1 MKQSLGLRTGLSLTM
16 TPALQ
21 QAIRLL
27 QLSSLDLQLELR
39 QALESNVMLE
49 LAGESGE
56 EEEEA
61 AAGDEEAVAEAGA
74 AAEAAEGE
82 GATPDSSLDL
92 TRSAEIPEEMPVDA
106 DWGDIYDS
114 AAPASS
120 GSGGDDDGL
129 HDYLQANMHGT
140 ASLRDH
146 LMWQASIA
154 PFDEADAEMAM
165 HLIDAVNDDGY
176 LEDWEGLRTRLS
188 ETLKVPPQRVEQV
201 LRAVQDFDPPGVAAR
216 DLAECLRLQLQQYP
230 EPTPGRAEALRVLEA
245 PMALLARREETA
257 LVRASGL
264 SAEQVRAA
272 LALIQSLQPHPGR
285 PYQAHESEYVAP
297 DVFVTKNNGR
307 WRVALNPEHTPR
319 LRINSYYQGMIRR
332 ADTSRDQ
339 VTLKQHLQEARYF
352 INSLEARN
360 ETLLKVAQCIVEE
373 QRAFLDYGEEAMRPL
388 VLRDIAE
395 RLGIHESTVSRA
407 TANKYMLT
415 PRGLYEL
422 KFFFSSHV
430 QTIEGGT
437 CSATAIQAMIKRLI
451 AQEEPAK
458 PLSDSTLAEMLLK
471 EGIQVARRTVAKYRE
486 ALRIPPSH
494 ERKPPA

>member
-1 MKQSLGLRTGLSLTM
+1 MKQTLALRTGLSLTM

-27 QLSSLDLQLELR
+27 QLSSLDLQQEIR

-49 LAGESGE
+49 ADGE
-56 EEEEA
+56 EGGE
-61 AAGDEEAVAEAGA
+61 GGEEAVAEAT
-74 AAEAAEGE
+74 E
-82 GATPDSSLDL
+82 GAEHADHAERATESSLDL
-92 TRSAEIPEEMPVDA
+92 SQPKEIPEEMPVDA

-114 AAPASS
+114 PAAGS
-120 GSGGDDDGL
+120 GSGSGDDEGL
-129 HDYLQANMHGT
+129 HDYLQANLHGS
-140 ASLRDH
+140 ASLREH
-146 LMWQASIA
+146 LVWQASIA
-154 PFDEADAEMAM
+154 PFDPVDAEIA
-165 HLIDAVNDDGY
+165 LNLVDAVNDDGY
-176 LEDWEGLRTRLS
+176 LEDWEGLSARLV
-188 ETLKVPPQRVEQV
+188 EALQVPLQRVEKV
-201 LRAVQDFDPPGVAAR
+201 LKAVQDFDPPGVAAR

-230 EPTPGRAEALRVLEA
+230 PKTPGLAEALQVLEA
-245 PMALLARREETA
+245 PMALLARRDEAQLARATGLETEAIRTA
-257 LVRASGL
+257 LV
-264 SAEQVRAA
+264 
-272 LALIQSLQPHPGR
+272 LIQALQPHPGR

-297 DVFVTKNNGR
+297 DVFVAKHQGR

-319 LRINSYYQGMIRR
+319 LRINSYYQGMIKR

-339 VTLKQHLQEARYF
+339 LTLKQHLQEARYF

-360 ETLLKVAQCIVEE
+360 ETLLKVAQCIIEE
-373 QRAFLDYGEEAMRPL
+373 QRAFLEYGEEAMRPL
-388 VLRDIAE
+388 VLRDVAE
-395 RLGIHESTVSRA
+395 RLGVHESTVSRA

-430 QTIEGGT
+430 QTTEGGT

-451 AQEEPAK
+451 AQEDAAK

-494 ERKPPA
+494 ERRPAG

>member
-1 MKQSLGLRTGLSLTM
+1 MKQSLALRTGLSLTM

-27 QLSSLDLQLELR
+27 QLSSLDLQTEIR

-49 LAGESGE
+49 ASGDEGESADSGE
-56 EEEEA
+56 ELATETA
-61 AAGDEEAVAEAGA
+61 DS
-74 AAEAAEGE
+74 AAERTELAE
-82 GATPDSSLDL
+82 SSLDL
-92 TRSAEIPEEMPVDA
+92 TGSKDIPEEMPVDA

-114 AAPASS
+114 AGPSGS
-120 GSGGDDDGL
+120 GSGGDDEGL
-129 HDYLQANMHGT
+129 HDYLQANLHGST
-140 ASLRDH
+140 SLREH
-146 LMWQASIA
+146 LVWQASIA
-154 PFDEADAEMAM
+154 PFDEVDAEIALN
-165 HLIDAVNDDGY
+165 LIDAINDDGY
-176 LEDWEGLRTRLS
+176 LEDWDSLQVRLS
-188 ETLKVPPQRVEQV
+188 ESLRVPPERIAKV

-216 DLAECLRLQLQQYP
+216 DLAECLRLQLEQYP
-230 EPTPGRAEALRVLEA
+230 PKAPGLAAALRVLEA
-245 PMALLARREETA
+245 PMALLARRDEVQLE
-257 LVRASGL
+257 RATGL
-264 SAEQVRAA
+264 GTDEIRAA
-272 LALIQSLQPHPGR
+272 LSLIQSLQPHPGR
-285 PYQAHESEYVAP
+285 PYQSHESEYVAP
-297 DVFVTKNNGR
+297 DVFVSKHNGR

-319 LRINSYYQGMIRR
+319 LRINSYYQGMIKR

-339 VTLKQHLQEARYF
+339 LTLKQHLQEARYF

-360 ETLLKVAQCIVEE
+360 ETLLKVAQCIIEE
-373 QRAFLDYGEEAMRPL
+373 QRAFLEYGEEAMRPL
-388 VLRDIAE
+388 VLRDVAE
-395 RLGIHESTVSRA
+395 RLGVHESTVSRA

-430 QTIEGGT
+430 QTTEGGT

-451 AQEEPAK
+451 AQEDAAK

-494 ERKPPA
+494 ERRPMG

>member
-1 MKQSLGLRTGLSLTM
+1 MKQSLSLRAGLSLTM

-27 QLSSLDLQLELR
+27 QLSSLDLQTEIR

-49 LAGESGE
+49 ASGE
-56 EEEEA
+56 EGEGGEEML
-61 AAGDEEAVAEAGA
+61 
-74 AAEAAEGE
+74 AEAAEGGGE
-82 GATPDSSLDL
+82 TETSASESSLDL
-92 TRSAEIPEEMPVDA
+92 TGTKDIPEEMPVDA

-114 AAPASS
+114 PAGS
-120 GSGGDDDGL
+120 GSGSTGSGDDDGL
-129 HDYLQANMHGT
+129 HDYLQANLHGS
-140 ASLRDH
+140 ASLREH
-146 LMWQASIA
+146 LNWQASIA
-154 PFDEADAEMAM
+154 PFDEIDAEIAL

-176 LEDWEGLRTRLS
+176 LEDWDGLQARLS
-188 ETLKVPPQRVEQV
+188 AALSLPPERVEQV

-230 EPTPGRAEALRVLEA
+230 AKTPGLKAALRVLEA
-245 PMALLARREETA
+245 PMALLARRDETQLA
-257 LVRASGL
+257 KATGL
-264 SAEQVRAA
+264 ELEDVSAA
-272 LALIQSLQPHPGR
+272 LTLIQSLQPHPGR
-285 PYQAHESEYVAP
+285 PYQAHENEYVAP
-297 DVFVTKNNGR
+297 DVFVAKHNGR

-319 LRINSYYQGMIRR
+319 LRINSFYQGMIKR

-339 VTLKQHLQEARYF
+339 LTLKQHLQEARYF

-360 ETLLKVAQCIVEE
+360 ETLLKVAQCIIEE
-373 QRAFLDYGEEAMRPL
+373 QRAFLEYGEEAMRPL
-388 VLRDIAE
+388 VLRDVAE
-395 RLGIHESTVSRA
+395 RLGVHESTVSRA

-430 QTIEGGT
+430 QTTEGGT

-451 AQEEPAK
+451 AQEDAAK

-494 ERKPPA
+494 ERRPAG

>member
-1 MKQSLGLRTGLSLTM
+1 MKQSLSLRTGLSLTM

-27 QLSSLDLQLELR
+27 QLSSLDLQQEIR

-49 LAGESGE
+49 STADESESAE
-56 EEEEA
+56 EM
-61 AAGDEEAVAEAGA
+61 VAEAADSGDQAEGA
-74 AAEAAEGE
+74 AE
-82 GATPDSSLDL
+82 SSLDL
-92 TRSAEIPEEMPVDA
+92 SGNKEIPEEMPVDA

-114 AAPASS
+114 PASVSASSSS
-120 GSGGDDDGL
+120 GNDDDGL
-129 HDYLQANMHGT
+129 HDYLQANLHGS
-140 ASLRDH
+140 ASLREH
-146 LMWQASIA
+146 LGWQASIA
-154 PFDEADAEMAM
+154 PFDAQEAEIALHLVDA
-165 HLIDAVNDDGY
+165 INDDGY
-176 LEDWEGLRTRLS
+176 LEDWESLSARLAES
-188 ETLKVPPQRVEQV
+188 LNIALEQVEKV
-201 LRAVQDFDPPGVAAR
+201 LRAVQDFDPPGVGAR

-230 EPTPGRAEALRVLEA
+230 AKTPGRPEALRVLEA
-245 PMALLARREETA
+245 PMALLARRDEA
-257 LVRASGL
+257 QLARATGL
-264 SAEQVRAA
+264 DAEAIRAA

-285 PYQAHESEYVAP
+285 PYQSHESEYVAP
-297 DVFVTKNNGR
+297 DVFVAKHQGR
-307 WRVALNPEHTPR
+307 WRVSLNPDHTPR
-319 LRINSYYQGMIRR
+319 LRINSYYQGMIKR

-339 VTLKQHLQEARYF
+339 LTMKQHLQEARYF

-360 ETLLKVAQCIVEE
+360 ETLLKVAQCIIEE
-373 QRAFLDYGEEAMRPL
+373 QRAFLEYGEEAMRPL
-388 VLRDIAE
+388 VLRDVAE
-395 RLGIHESTVSRA
+395 RLGVHESTVSRA

-430 QTIEGGT
+430 QTTEGGT

-451 AQEEPAK
+451 AQEDAAK

-494 ERKPPA
+494 ERRPVS